1 MRFGT
6 CGSVSI
12 SIIGL
17 VTDFRSYVSPVAQ
30 MDKDSTEYLD
40 IDARKREKN
49 QYLDKVMN
57 DMSIGGE
64 SKDLD
69 LLGLMDE
76 A

>member
-1 MRFGT
+1 
-6 CGSVSI
+6 
-12 SIIGL
+12 
-17 VTDFRSYVSPVAQ
+17 